1 MASVM
6 EHIRTTRVVAIFRGN
21 YDGKWL
27 PYANALLQ
35 GGLTAMEITLNSEGA
50 LAGLDVL
57 RDQLGD
63 QIALGAGTVLTAEQ
77 VRAAADHGATFIVTP
92 DTDEAVIAESKKL
105 GLIVI
110 PGAYTPTEIKRAY
123 TLGADMVKVFPAQT
137 PEYIKAIRAPL
148 GHIPMM
154 ATGGVDLANAE
165 QFMKAGASALGIGS
179 YLTQPSLSPDEVA
192 IRAARFAAVTS
203 GRQLV

>member
-1 MASVM
+1 MTPVL
-6 EHIRTTRVVAIFRGN
+6 EHIRVTRVVAIFRGN
-21 YDGKWL
+21 YEGKWL
-27 PYANALLQ
+27 VYAHALLQ

-50 LAGLDVL
+50 LHGLEVL
-57 RDQLGD
+57 RDRLGD

-92 DTDEAVIAESKKL
+92 DTDEAVIAEAKAR
-105 GLIVI
+105 GLVVI

-123 TLGADMVKVFPAQT
+123 MLGADMVKVFPAQT

-148 GHIPMM
+148 SHIPMM

-165 QFMKAGASALGIGS
+165 MFLKAGASALGIGN
-179 YLTQPSLSPDEVA
+179 YLTQPTLSPDEVA
-192 IRAARFAAVTS
+192 LRAARFAAVTS